1 MTDCIFGLLIRP
13 PGGKRAPVAAGLDD
27 CRGKELERALIKRSL
42 DSVDA
47 MGSYVTDR
55 LATFFNIFT
64 LLFLAFIEILTERRK
79 GFSLVFEITLRQIYF
94 TGIQAVRVVTV
105 VSLALGAV
113 TIIQAGSRLAFMGG
127 AELEVIVPVLVVVIF
142 RELGPLLTAIIVIGR
157 SGTAIAT
164 ELGNMIISHELEA
177 IEIMG
182 LNPIYFIVT
191 PRVIGVTIAVICLT
205 IFFNAIALLGGFW
218 VSKLILP
225 ITFPAFLL
233 ELQKVLSA
241 GEFFFGF
248 LKSAVFGLLIA
259 LSCTYHGLT
268 VRHSSIEVPQ
278 VATRGVVSAIL
289 FCFATNA
296 LLTILLYL

>member
-1 MTDCIFGLLIRP
+1 MDAL
-13 PGGKRAPVAAGLDD
+13 GG
-27 CRGKELERALIKRSL
+27 
-42 DSVDA
+42 
-47 MGSYVTDR
+47 YVTDR
-55 LATFFNIFT
+55 LATFFNIFN
-64 LLFLAFIEILTERRK
+64 LLFLAFKEILTERRK

-94 TGIQAVRVVTV
+94 TGVQAVWVVTV

-127 AELEVIVPVLVVVIF
+127 GELEVIVPVLVVVIF

-191 PRVIGVTIAVICLT
+191 PRVIGVTIAVLCLT

-233 ELQKVLSA
+233 ELQRALSA
-241 GEFFFGF
+241 GDFFFGS

-296 LLTILLYL
+296 LLTILFYR